1 MTQTMGDNIN
11 RRPGKGSLADLVSVS
26 EEPQVPHRL
35 PAEAYIKLAVL
46 GVLFVIV
53 NFWFDDFWQW
63 QILWRN
69 WLHESDW
76 QHGLVIPFFSLYLIY
91 SRRHELLSV
100 PRKASFWGL
109 PVMIGS
115 LLLITVGYYPIGT
128 PFVSH
133 VGMVFL
139 LLGLVLYV
147 AGSHVTRIVYVP
159 ILYWLFAM
167 PWPKMLYSRIAF
179 PLQNLAAKGSA
190 LMLGLFGVDITAT
203 GSALDIVNIHHN
215 PVSLEVAEACS
226 GIHSLMAY
234 LALGVALAYLEDR
247 PLWQRVTLVLC
258 IVPVAIF
265 TNILRVAITATMYYI
280 DHRDWG
286 DKFMHELTGLLMLL
300 PTFLILWLLSWMLKR
315 LFVEV
320 EDSPEA
326 EGKKV
331 P

>member
-1 MTQTMGDNIN
+1 MGDNLG
-11 RRPGKGSLADLVSVS
+11 RPKNSGSLADLVSVS
-26 EEPQVPHRL
+26 EPSGVPNRL
-35 PAEAYIKLAVL
+35 TAEAWVKIAVL
-46 GVLFVIV
+46 GALFVIA
-53 NFWFDDFWQW
+53 NFWFDNFWQW
-63 QILWRN
+63 KILWSN

-76 QHGLVIPFFSLYLIY
+76 QHGLVIPFFSLYLVY
-91 SRRHELLSV
+91 SRRHELLAAE
-100 PRKASFWGL
+100 RKASFWGL

-115 LLLITVGYYPIGT
+115 LLLIALGYVTT

-147 AGSHVTRIVYVP
+147 AGSRVTKVVYVP

-190 LMLGLFGVDITAT
+190 LMLGIFGVDITAT
-203 GSALDIVNIHHN
+203 GSTLEITNTHGAEC
-215 PVSLEVAEACS
+215 PPLEVAEACS

-234 LALGVALAYLEDR
+234 LALGVALAYLEER

-280 DHRDWG
+280 GHPEWG
-286 DKFMHELTGLLMLL
+286 DKFMHELTGLLMLV
-300 PTFLILWLLSWMLKR
+300 PTFLILWLISWILKG

-320 EDSPEA
+320 EDGPKA
-326 EGKKV
+326 EVEKAS
-331 P
+331 